1 VGDVTRAAEESLA
14 HPFEIA
20 SPKAPTRFM
29 HRVDYEVT
37 APGYRTVRSTV
48 DLLPGATRTL
58 SGKLVAE

>member
-1 VGDVTRAAEESLA
+1 
-14 HPFEIA
+14 
-20 SPKAPTRFM
+20 M